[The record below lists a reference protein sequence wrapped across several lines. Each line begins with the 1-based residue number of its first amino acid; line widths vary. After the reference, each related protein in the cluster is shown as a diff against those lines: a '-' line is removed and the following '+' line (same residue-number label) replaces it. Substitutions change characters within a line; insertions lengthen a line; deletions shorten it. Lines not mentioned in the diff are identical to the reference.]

1 MLGMYKRVQRGE
13 ARSKAIF
20 WLLLFL
26 IAATTLSYG
35 YFVQSSVVA
44 VVQRG
49 AAEKDRSA
57 LASRLGELEAQY
69 LKEKRSITAAV
80 ARAYGFQDARVARF
94 ISKKTV
100 TALRSGAE
108 L

>member
-1 MLGMYKRVQRGE
+1 MKRVRNNLKWQKRNGK
-13 ARSKAIF
+13 SIF
-20 WLLLFL
+20 WLFLFL
-26 IAATTLSYG
+26 IAATAFSYG

-49 AAEKDRSA
+49 AAEKERSV
-57 LASRLGELEAQY
+57 LASHIGELEAQY
-69 LKEKRSITAAV
+69 LKVKRSITAAA
-80 ARAYGFQDARVARF
+80 ARAHGFENARVARF